1 MIRLENVTKYY
12 NKNKVNQFIVC
23 RDISLTFEKTGL
35 VVILGASGSGKTTL
49 LNVISGMDKFDH
61 GRLIFDDVVFER
73 YNHKKWDIIRKHKI
87 GYVYQHYHLLKE
99 LSVYRNIEPVLK
111 MQGITNEEDIR
122 EHVLRLLKTVGM
134 ANYADRLVKQLSGGQ
149 QQRIA
154 FARALANNPEVIL
167 ADEPTGN
174 LDGKTTIEL
183 MTVIKEISKTR
194 LVIMVTHEQ
203 VLCDNYADRVIE
215 IENGSIVKDYPND
228 QHHRMDF
235 IQEHII
241 NLQDF
246 KKTNIE
252 AEQLNVRRYTNND
265 KVESLDIDLIERNQ
279 TLYVKI
285 NSGNLKR
292 TKYIDFDSEIIIQE
306 GPKEESITE
315 NPFVMNDLIPKS
327 PLKSER
333 NVFSWKDTFLYAFR
347 KIKVFHGGGKM
358 LFFVLILVGLIVSIS
373 VGLVGEIYHVQEPY
387 SIVDSN
393 YITISL
399 DRTVYSSVLAIEDVP
414 GLDEL
419 VLINEPFSFMV
430 STGSYYEVHN
440 SIRVLAQPI
449 DIKYLDE
456 STLIY
461 GVMPVGYEI
470 VVDKS
475 VADDIINNNAY
486 RGIQSY
492 DDVLN
497 CEFKLQVS
505 GLDTDLSADS
515 ALYYKI
521 SGISDSNSLSV
532 WMKEELMYSFV
543 APALIDYRILEDH
556 FEIISGTLPPSEYYI
571 MLNDQ
576 FPSVLAGNI
585 PYNIGMTS
593 GTYFISG
600 IYQVKV
606 DGIIFDT
613 HNAMVS
619 SLDFIK
625 SKYFTYEFS
634 RDFEFTVLVYSTD
647 VEATLLAL
655 HDAGYA
661 ASANMYEPTIAQQ
674 IKLDANQ
681 NFYLLGLGGILMSA
695 FSIFLIMRSSLIS
708 RMYEV
713 SVYRSIGISR
723 KEIRRIF
730 LIEII
735 LTTTFSSIIGFVF
748 MLLLLNQAQS
758 SLQQISV
765 THFTTGSI
773 LTGIAGLYIIN
784 VVFGLIPINMLL
796 HKTPSNIMKQ
806 SDL

>member
-1 MIRLENVTKYY
+1 MIRLEHVTKYF
-12 NKNKVNQFIVC
+12 NKNKINQFIVC
-23 RDISLTFEKTGL
+23 RDINLTFEETGL

-49 LNVISGMDKFDH
+49 LNVISGMDKFDQ
-61 GRLIFDDVVFER
+61 GKLIFDDVVFER
-73 YNHKKWDIIRKHKI
+73 YNHRKWDNIRKHKI
-87 GYVYQHYHLLKE
+87 GFVYQHYHLLKE
-99 LSVYRNIEPVLK
+99 QTVYRNIEPVLK
-111 MQGITNEEDIR
+111 MQGITEANDIR

-134 ANYADRLVKQLSGGQ
+134 ASYADRLVKQLSGGQ

-183 MTVIKEISKTR
+183 MRVIKEISKTR

-215 IENGSIVKDYPND
+215 IENGSIVKDFLND
-228 QHHRMDF
+228 SEHKMDF

-241 NLQDF
+241 NLSDF
-246 KKTNIE
+246 KKTTIE
-252 AEQLNVRRYTNND
+252 ADQLNVRRFTNNE
-265 KVESLDIDLIERNQ
+265 KNESLDIDLIERNQ

-292 TKYIDFDSEIIIQE
+292 TKYVDSDSEILIQE
-306 GPKEESITE
+306 NPSVSQTST
-315 NPFVMNDLIPKS
+315 NPFVMDDLIPKNL
-327 PLKSER
+327 PKSER
-333 NVFSWKDTFLYAFR
+333 NVFSWKDTLLYAFR

-373 VGLVGEIYHVQEPY
+373 VGLVGEIYHVEEPY
-387 SIVDSN
+387 SVIDSN
-393 YITISL
+393 YITVTM
-399 DRTVYSSVLAIEDVP
+399 DRTTYDQVLEIESVEGVDQ
-414 GLDEL
+414 L
-419 VLINEPFSFMV
+419 VLVSEPYQFV
-430 STGSYYEVHN
+430 ISTGKYYEVRN
-440 SIRVLAQPI
+440 SIHIDAQPI
-449 DIKYLDE
+449 DIKFFDE
-456 STLIY
+456 NDLIY
-461 GVMPVGYEI
+461 GVMPTGYEI
-470 VVDKS
+470 IVDKT
-475 VADDIINNNAY
+475 VADAIINNNAY
-486 RGIQSY
+486 RAIQNY
-492 DDVLN
+492 EDVLN
-497 CEFKLQVS
+497 CQFKLQVS
-505 GLDTDLSADS
+505 GLDTNLSAES
-515 ALYYKI
+515 ALYFNI
-521 SGISDSNSLSV
+521 SGIADANSLSV

-543 APALIDYRILEDH
+543 APSLVDYRIFEDH
-556 FEIISGTLPPSEYYI
+556 FEIISGELPESDNYI
-571 MLNDQ
+571 LLNDQ
-576 FPSVLAGNI
+576 YPSVLEGNI

-593 GTYFISG
+593 GTYYISG

-606 DGIIFDT
+606 DDIIFDT
-613 HNAMVS
+613 HNAMVTTV
-619 SLDFIK
+619 DFIK

-634 RDFEFTVLVYSTD
+634 RDFSFSILVYSTD
-647 VEATLLAL
+647 VESTLLAL
-655 HDAGYA
+655 NEAGYS
-661 ASANMYEPTIAQQ
+661 ASANTYEPTIAQQ

-681 NFYLLGLGGILMSA
+681 NFYLLGLGGIVMSA

-730 LIEII
+730 FVEII

-765 THFTTGSI
+765 THYTTASI
-773 LTGIAGLYIIN
+773 LFGVLGLYLIN

-796 HKTPSNIMKQ
+796 RKTPSNIIKQ